1 MSDLMKMHREMEP
14 SPSAKGP
21 VLVAG
26 DPERIH
32 MKETD
37 EQGGIKVTILII
49 ILLLR
54 YFSTT
59 NKSWN
64 ITTSSRKILALKKYL
79 LILQN
84 NVKYY

>member
-37 EQGGIKVTILII
+37 EQGGIKVTIII
-49 ILLLR
+49 FIVCSR
-54 YFSTT
+54 VFSVSQT
-59 NKSWN
+59 NHRS
-64 ITTSSRKILALKKYL
+64 
-79 LILQN
+79 LQQARGMHWH
-84 NVKYY
+84 

>member
-37 EQGGIKVTILII
+37 EQGGIKVRISIV
-49 ILLLR
+49 R
-54 YFSTT
+54 RF
-59 NKSWN
+59 
-64 ITTSSRKILALKKYL
+64 
-79 LILQN
+79 
-84 NVKYY
+84 